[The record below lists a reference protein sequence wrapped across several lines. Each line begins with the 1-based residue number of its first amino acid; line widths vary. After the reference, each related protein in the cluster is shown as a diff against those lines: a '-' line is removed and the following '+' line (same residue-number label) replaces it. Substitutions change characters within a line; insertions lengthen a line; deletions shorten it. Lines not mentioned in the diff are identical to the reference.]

1 MAMSIKR
8 FFYYGPFSIT
18 TGAIIAS
25 GLGYNGKN
33 KENDEHQWDKIVQIY
48 VWEIE
53 TGKSPVEMLRY
64 WNH

>member
-33 KENDEHQWDKIVQIY
+33 KENDEH
-48 VWEIE
+48 
-53 TGKSPVEMLRY
+53 
-64 WNH
+64 